1 MMFSL
6 PGHQQLW
13 DVATKCF
20 RHVLGTNVGNA
31 LQSKGDVNRVPGNRK
46 NRLETMELISSKR
59 LPAGQV
65 ILNGLNN
72 ELDEL
77 GVARDQ
83 DRDEEVTLQSV

>member
-1 MMFSL
+1 MFSL

-20 RHVLGTNVGNA
+20 RHVLGANVGNA
-31 LQSKGDVNRVPGNRK
+31 LQSKGDVNWVPGNRK
-46 NRLETMELISSKR
+46 NRLKNMKLILSEA

-65 ILNGLNN
+65 ILDGLNN

-83 DRDEEVTLQSV
+83 DRDEEVTLQSL